1 MNKSAAEVEAEVEA
15 QRGRLDR
22 TVEALKDKMTPGQLF
37 DEASHALGGAGQRL
51 VTKLIEEAAEHP
63 MPFALTG
70 IGLAW
75 LIASASRS
83 ANMADE
89 RSSHAGAGYG
99 PGAARWVSDDGGRG
113 DGRDHLGAVGDKLD
127 DLKGKTTEM
136 MSGVK
141 DRISDAVSSAGEA
154 GRGIAEDLRAMRG
167 QVADKAS
174 RYTEDARRQVS
185 DVFQREPLLLG
196 ALGLLVGVAVAA
208 ALPPTQAEDQL
219 VGRVR
224 DNAFEK
230 GKALAQDGIE
240 TATEAVHA
248 AYGAAKSELDRPGDG
263 DAAQRAGDAVR
274 AGLQAAKSTVSDDQ
288 GQA

>member
-51 VTKLIEEAAEHP
+51 VSRLVEQAAEHP

-70 IGLAW
+70 VGLAW
-75 LIASASRS
+75 LITSASRS
-83 ANMADE
+83 SGTADE
-89 RSSHAGAGYG
+89 DSSYAGAGYG
-99 PGAARWVSDDGGRG
+99 PGAARWVGDRASHG
-113 DGRDHLGAVGDKLD
+113 DGHDHLGAVGDKLN
-127 DLKGKTTEM
+127 DLKGRTSDM

-154 GRGIAEDLRAMRG
+154 GRGIAEDLSAMGG
-167 QVADKAS
+167 QVADKTS
-174 RYTEDARRQVS
+174 RYTEGARRQVS

-196 ALGLLVGVAVAA
+196 ALGLLVGVAVAS
-208 ALPPTQAEDQL
+208 ALPPTRAEDQL

-224 DNAFEK
+224 DRTLEK

-248 AYGAAKSELDRPGDG
+248 AYGAARSELDRPGDG
-263 DAAQRAGDAVR
+263 DAAQRAGDALR
-274 AGLQAAKSTVSDDQ
+274 AGVQAVKSTVSDDQ